1 MVVAP
6 MSSVGTR
13 TGASPSVA
21 GAAAAALAP
30 ATSTAQPR
38 GQLAPV
44 DTHKTLEDFNEQ
56 ERTLYEVPLRSASLH
71 RLI

>member
-1 MVVAP
+1 MAP